1 MTNVEVSADISAKLS
16 LNPKLSQIS
25 IIISLFIS
33 AISYLSSFVF
43 IWNAKNWIVPCL
55 VGTLFLAVSC
65 VGWWRSQRAI
75 DMSNSTP
82 TELTGINGVKI
93 FTDTRAI
100 ESNNAVNNLSKIMQV
115 IAHRSPLPEAN
126 GLIDNNGNVIPN
138 SIDASNLV
146 INKINEENS
155 SSSETIEK
163 LLFSNQSHI
172 LNLPVDNELEKHNG
186 LAKTT

>member
-1 MTNVEVSADISAKLS
+1 MTNMEVSADISAKLS

-33 AISYLSSFVF
+33 AISFLSGFVF
-43 IWNAKNWIVPCL
+43 IWNGKNWVVPCL

-93 FTDTRAI
+93 LTDTRAI
-100 ESNNAVNNLSKIMQV
+100 ESNNAVNNLSKIMQI
-115 IAHRSPLPEAN
+115 IAHRNPLPEAN

-138 SIDASNLV
+138 SVDASNQV
-146 INKINEENS
+146 INKINAENLS
-155 SSSETIEK
+155 VSDAIEK
-163 LLFSNQSHI
+163 LLFANQGHI
-172 LNLPVDNELEKHNG
+172 LDLPIDNEIEKHNG
-186 LAKTT
+186 LAK